1 MKHVILINGCSFS
14 YSSTNSDKR
23 RVYCDYLPGTIYN
36 IASPGSGIQLD
47 ATQRFLHQNRDLS
60 LTHFIYQVPDP
71 ARQPLDLEDHDDRYF
86 QVGCESKP
94 DVFLWRTLG
103 GDSITRTGTADQ
115 QFKIFANHSKYL
127 DKALDRVHK
136 NVNLIREMYPDI
148 KVIFLRYAYIHP
160 LIHEFSKAFYKDVLS
175 NYCNKH
181 NIKYI
186 NESNFNTTWFFQNDL
201 TLDDRVHPNASGAK
215 LIANKIIEF
224 L

>member
-14 YSSTNSDKR
+14 YSSTNPDKR

-47 ATQRFLHQNRDLS
+47 ATQRFLHRNRDLS

-71 ARQPLDLEDHDDRYF
+71 ARQPLDLEDHDDEYF
-86 QVGCESKP
+86 RVGCKSKP

-103 GDSITRTGTADQ
+103 DAGTVKQ
-115 QFKIFANHSKYL
+115 QDKIFENHSKYL

-160 LIHEFSKAFYKDVLS
+160 LICEFSKTFYKDILS

-186 NESNFNTTWFFQNDL
+186 NESNFNTTWFHENKLL
-201 TLDDRVHPNASGAK
+201 TYDRVHPNVSGAK